1 MKIYYSPF
9 SPYVRKVLVAA
20 HELGL
25 ADRIE
30 QLPSAAHPINR
41 DQTIIAHNPLG
52 QVPTFLRD
60 DGTVLADSRVICE
73 YLDDLA
79 GGTLFPRAGE
89 QRWRALVDQTVGDG
103 ILAAALLS
111 RYEVAVRP
119 PEKLWQDWYDGQMDK
134 VETAIAAIEKMAP
147 TLGERVDIGTISFG
161 CAFGYLDLRF
171 PDNGWRTRHPQ
182 SAAWYA
188 RFEKRPS
195 MQATRHPA
203 PVG

>member
-25 ADRIE
+25 AGRIE

-52 QVPTFLRD
+52 QVPTMLLD
-60 DGTVLADSRVICE
+60 DGTALADSRVICE

-79 GGTLFPRAGE
+79 SGEKLFPKVPA
-89 QRWRALVDQTVGDG
+89 QRWRALADQSTADG

-111 RYEVAVRP
+111 RYELAVRP
-119 PEKLWQDWYDGQMDK
+119 PEKLWQPWLDGQLDK
-134 VETAIAAIEKMAP
+134 VETSIAAIEKAAP
-147 TLGERVDIGTISFG
+147 AFGERVDIGTISFA

-171 PDNGWRTRHPQ
+171 PDFGWRSRHPQ
-182 SAAWYA
+182 CAAWFA
-188 RFEKRPS
+188 GFEARPS
-195 MQATRHPA
+195 MQATRHP
-203 PVG
+203 VG

>member
-9 SPYVRKVLVAA
+9 SPYVRKVLVTA

-52 QVPTFLRD
+52 QVPTMLLD
-60 DGTVLADSRVICE
+60 DGTSLADSRVICE
-73 YLDDLA
+73 YLNDLA
-79 GGTLFPRAGE
+79 GGKMFPKSQA
-89 QRWRALVDQTVGDG
+89 QRWRALGDQSTADG

-111 RYEVAVRP
+111 RYELAVRP
-119 PEKLWQDWYDGQMDK
+119 PEKLWQPWLDGQLDK
-134 VETAIAAIEKMAP
+134 VETSISAIERAAP
-147 TLGERVDIGTISFG
+147 TGERVDIGTISFA

-171 PDNGWRTRHPQ
+171 PDFGWRSRHPKC
-182 SAAWYA
+182 AAWFA
-188 RFEKRPS
+188 SFDVRPS
-195 MQATRHPA
+195 MQATRHP
-203 PVG
+203 VV

>member
-20 HELGL
+20 HELGV
-25 ADRIE
+25 ASRIE
-30 QLPSAAHPINR
+30 QLPSAAHPVNR

-52 QVPTFLRD
+52 QVPTMLLE
-60 DGTVLADSRVICE
+60 DGTALADSRVICE

-79 GGTLFPRAGE
+79 GGTLFPKSRP
-89 QRWRALVDQTVGDG
+89 QRWRALADQSLGDG

-119 PEKLWQDWYDGQMDK
+119 PEKLWQPWLDGQLDK
-134 VETAIAAIEKMAP
+134 VETSIAAIERAVP
-147 TLGERVDIGTISFG
+147 TLGERIDIGTISFA

-171 PDNGWRTRHPQ
+171 PDFGWRSRHPR
-182 SAAWYA
+182 SAAWFA
-188 RFEKRPS
+188 GFDARPS
-195 MQATRHPA
+195 MRVTRHPA
-203 PVG
+203 G

>member
-25 ADRIE
+25 AGRIE

-52 QVPTFLRD
+52 QVPTMLLD
-60 DGTVLADSRVICE
+60 DGTALADSRVICE
-73 YLDDLA
+73 YLDDLT
-79 GGTLFPRAGE
+79 GGKLFPKSQT
-89 QRWRALVDQTVGDG
+89 QRWRALTDQSIADG
-103 ILAAALLS
+103 ILTAALLS
-111 RYEVAVRP
+111 RYELVVRP
-119 PEKLWQDWYDGQMDK
+119 PEKLWQPWLDGQLDK
-134 VETAIAAIEKMAP
+134 VETSIAAIEKTAP
-147 TLGERVDIGTISFG
+147 MLGDRVDIGTISFA

-171 PDNGWRTRHPQ
+171 PDFGWRSRHPQ
-182 SAAWYA
+182 SAAWFA
-188 RFEKRPS
+188 SFETRPS

-203 PVG
+203 G